1 MLTCGFTKRALP
13 TVNLRRETV
22 CSNLFR
28 GWWWG
33 GGTKGM
39 VKKGEVKKGMVKKG
53 EGMREAKQ
61 WSEGENEEEA

>member
-1 MLTCGFTKRALP
+1 
-13 TVNLRRETV
+13 VNLRRETV

-39 VKKGEVKKGMVKKG
+39 VKKGEA
-53 EGMREAKQ
+53 MREAKQ